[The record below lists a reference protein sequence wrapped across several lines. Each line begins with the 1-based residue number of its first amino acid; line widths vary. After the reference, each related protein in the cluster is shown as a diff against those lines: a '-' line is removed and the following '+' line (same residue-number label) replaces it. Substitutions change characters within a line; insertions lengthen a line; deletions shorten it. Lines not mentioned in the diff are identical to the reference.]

1 MLLGAFGLH
10 WLAWNLFQKL
20 TEGRKVCN
28 VENMVQDRR
37 KRSAKRCLLTHKS
50 MDDHR
55 YCLRSSHS
63 SRRGNVRDTAMWV

>member
-37 KRSAKRCLLTHKS
+37 KRSEMPAHPQEN
-50 MDDHR
+50 
-55 YCLRSSHS
+55 
-63 SRRGNVRDTAMWV
+63 G